1 MALRRTDLFF
11 FSCTFSLFQFI
22 HFSFKVECLSCGSL
36 FIFKSVVSFA
46 ICWILQTKKYYW
58 ENIKQAWQIF
68 PGEINFRISLIFW
81 HISWWIA
88 HESPCGPL
96 SIYQFDFLGW
106 LSKHRKG
113 KRGGLSKLHWSA
125 GHQQKKHERKCE
137 RKLLWCYSGTP
148 FMFKFCNNKK
158 MKIWRRTHMCDCVLR
173 KLKLSNWWSKK
184 EMRKNIGIHL
194 IDQPMHM
201 SGILQVA

>member
-125 GHQQKKHERKCE
+125 GHQQKKTRKKMWKKTTLVLF
-137 RKLLWCYSGTP
+137 RNTLHVQVLQQQ
-148 FMFKFCNNKK
+148 K

-173 KLKLSNWWSKK
+173 KLKLSNWWHKK

-194 IDQPMHM
+194 IDQPMYM
-201 SGILQVA
+201 SGILRVA